1 VKWGCYNNCEFEEFS
16 LRRRNELLPTAR
28 VGWGLSEKTEY
39 WRHLPGI
46 KKTVTMSRGLRIMVQ
61 NMSRTAFLSQLWPD
75 DRGQDIAEYAVIL
88 AVVIVLVVGTI
99 TALLLALRDT

>member
-1 VKWGCYNNCEFEEFS
+1 M
-16 LRRRNELLPTAR
+16 
-28 VGWGLSEKTEY
+28 
-39 WRHLPGI
+39 
-46 KKTVTMSRGLRIMVQ
+46 KTVTMSRGLRIMVQ

-75 DRGQDIAEYAVIL
+75 DRGQDIAEYALIL